1 MTMISASDLLQIL
14 SEIHQYAILLVELRE
29 ATTLGISHT
38 AGDRMTYFKL
48 QGGLSQADRSRLA
61 DAFYSGKTP
70 ENVTPLAVGDF
81 LREIEGKKA
90 KHIWLETGGRERKEH
105 GFMSISEL
113 KTFFRGHTPQ

>member
-48 QGGLSQADRSRLA
+48 QGGLSQGDRSRLA